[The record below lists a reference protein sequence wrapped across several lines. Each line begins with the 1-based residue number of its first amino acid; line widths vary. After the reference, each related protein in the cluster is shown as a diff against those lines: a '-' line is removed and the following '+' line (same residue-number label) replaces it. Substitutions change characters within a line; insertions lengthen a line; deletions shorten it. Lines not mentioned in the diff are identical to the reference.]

1 MFDLSKYIEI
11 EENSIVVLMKFGSLL
26 YGTATENSD
35 LDYKGVFIPTE
46 REVLLGK
53 IPKSISYSS
62 KKGNLK
68 KNTKDDIDIEIY
80 SLHYFLK
87 LAIEGQTVAMDML
100 HAPEDFLDISSDIWI
115 DLISNKKRFYTKNL
129 KAFIGYA
136 RRQAAKYGIK
146 GSRLNAAKTMIEFLS
161 EYEDSTRLS
170 EVWDK
175 IPFGEHIYIIPS
187 APNDIKQLQICGKKF
202 QETCTVK
209 YIRDIIER
217 FYKEYGKRAQMAAN
231 NEGLDWK
238 ALSHALR
245 AAFQIRE
252 LLLSNNITFPLKQ
265 ADYLVEVKLG
275 HRDFCTE
282 VSPLLDTLMDEVEDL
297 AAQSNLPLH
306 VDKKFWEDWL
316 VETLKR
322 YWKMREESRWLK
334 SVSRVERT

>member
-1 MFDLSKYIEI
+1 MLDLSRYIKI
-11 EENSIVVLMKFGSLL
+11 EEDSIVVLMKFGSLL
-26 YGTATENSD
+26 YGTTTENSD

-46 REVLLGK
+46 RDVLLGK

-62 KKGNLK
+62 KKGNLT

-87 LAIEGQTVAMDML
+87 LAIEGQTVAIDMI
-100 HAPEDFLDISSDIWI
+100 HASEDFLEISSDIWT
-115 DLISNKKRFYTKNL
+115 DLVNNRKRFYTKNL

-146 GSRLNAAKTMIEFLS
+146 GSRLNAAKIMIEFLAG
-161 EYEDSTRLS
+161 YEDSTRLS
-170 EVWDK
+170 EIWNS

-187 APNDIKQLQICGKKF
+187 APNNIRQLQVCGKKF

-209 YIRDIIER
+209 YVKDIIER

-231 NEGLDWK
+231 NEGVDWK
-238 ALSHALR
+238 SVSHALR

-275 HRDFCTE
+275 HKDFCTE
-282 VSPLLDTLMDEVEDL
+282 VSPLLDTLMDEIEDL

-322 YWKMREESRWLK
+322 YWKTKEGNQNG
-334 SVSRVERT
+334 